1 MNGAC
6 RVPLCDVMM
15 TGQAGRRT
23 QAKRFTSLSPAILL
37 AKAHSPFSIINF
49 PLSISKVAKIQILD
63 DTLASQVA
71 AGEVVERPASVV
83 KELMENS
90 IDAGARHITV
100 EMQRGGTALIRVTDD
115 GCGMSREDAL
125 LSLERHATSK
135 LQNSQQL
142 SSITTLGFRGEA
154 VPSIASVA
162 RFRLATRERGTISGT
177 EILVDGGKLIDVREA
192 GVPEGTTIEAKQ
204 LFFNIPARR
213 KFLRAETTES
223 AHVEHQ
229 VRLHALAAPEVRF
242 TLIKDAR
249 TVFDLAGTHDW
260 RVRISGLAGNE
271 AANKL
276 IEVSKRAGRNM
287 TVRGYLLP
295 AEYSRKGRRQQ
306 FVFLNGRPIEDPA
319 ISRALRDGFRGAIMD
334 GAHPAAWLWIEMDP
348 ALVDVNVHPAKRE
361 VRFHR
366 PHEVRNLVAEAV
378 EAALAPPASPTTR
391 APMTPEETASLS
403 MVPEAPE
410 IELEEPSL
418 GTAVSQASGLGV
430 ELADSPEVPVSAT
443 DRSPPV
449 TPPHFPHQQQHQ
461 QEMEDGSGKELVTR
475 PEFRLIGPLHD
486 RYIVLEG
493 DEGVVL
499 LDPIA
504 ARERVVYEDLLKG
517 GDHGGV
523 SSQGLLVPELLEL
536 EALDADL
543 VLRHADH
550 FADAGMIVESFGG
563 GTIKVSSLPS
573 FLELSD
579 IHSFLLELVD
589 ELNETL
595 GTRRGKAMAY
605 ESFAA
610 SLARRVGRHEPC
622 RIDHADILLESMFD
636 CDLPY
641 CTPDGRPTLIHIS
654 LNELDRKFGK

>member
-1 MNGAC
+1 
-6 RVPLCDVMM
+6 
-15 TGQAGRRT
+15 
-23 QAKRFTSLSPAILL
+23 
-37 AKAHSPFSIINF
+37 
-49 PLSISKVAKIQILD
+49 VAKIQILN

-83 KELMENS
+83 KELVENS
-90 IDAGARHITV
+90 IDAGARHVTV

-162 RFRLATRERGTISGT
+162 RFRLATRERGSISGT

-192 GVPEGTTIEAKQ
+192 GVPEGTSIEAKQ

-334 GAHPAAWLWIEMDP
+334 GINPAAWLWIEMDP
-348 ALVDVNVHPAKRE
+348 ELVDVNVHPAKRE

-378 EAALAPPASPTTR
+378 EAALVPPVSPAPPATR
-391 APMTPEETASLS
+391 ASMTPEQTAGLPI
-403 MVPEAPE
+403 VPEIFELPE

-418 GTAVSQASGLGV
+418 GIEVSQGSSLGV
-430 ELADSPEVPVSAT
+430 EPVDLLAVPVSAT

-449 TPPHFPHQQQHQ
+449 TPTPFPHQQQQQ
-461 QEMEDGSGKELVTR
+461 QEMEDGSGKALVTR

-589 ELNETL
+589 ELSETV

-622 RIDHADILLESMFD
+622 RIDHADVLLESMFD